1 MLMVY
6 VEVNSEPSD
15 VMEDSKDTPT
25 QEICAELVSKIMKV
39 PPLARYSFQKHK
51 ATTQDGGE
59 PKTKKTTTSSL
70 SNVNASELSLNL
82 A

>member
-25 QEICAELVSKIMKV
+25 QEICVELV
-39 PPLARYSFQKHK
+39 
-51 ATTQDGGE
+51 
-59 PKTKKTTTSSL
+59 
-70 SNVNASELSLNL
+70 
-82 A
+82 